1 MDYGTIGNLPNLA
14 ARLCAE
20 AQGGQ
25 IVTDQKTMSKL
36 EDYFKTESLAE
47 LQLKGISRPVTAYNI
62 LTLKIDE

>member
-1 MDYGTIGNLPNLA
+1 
-14 ARLCAE
+14 
-20 AQGGQ
+20 
-25 IVTDQKTMSKL
+25 MSKL